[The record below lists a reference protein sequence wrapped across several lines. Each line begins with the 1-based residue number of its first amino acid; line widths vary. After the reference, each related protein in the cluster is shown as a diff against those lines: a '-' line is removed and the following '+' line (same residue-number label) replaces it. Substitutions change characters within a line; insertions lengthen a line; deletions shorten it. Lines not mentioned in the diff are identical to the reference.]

1 MADTVPTATTLQPKS
16 PSKNGHSEQLSDNDE
31 LQNDRQRQKKV
42 KTSHDSVKV
51 ELNALNGVN
60 QVPENQLFIKSAKD
74 KQHDRKSRTGRNG
87 SPKKGGAGG
96 KGTWGKPG
104 EVYDDADMLNDEQD
118 PNYDSE
124 EAEEPYLEELKP
136 ELTEDEFTKFIEPI
150 MQEYYE
156 HGDTEEVVLS
166 LNELNILSSMKHKI
180 PALAVT
186 LAMEKKDAQREMAS
200 LLVSDLYGMVVTE
213 DEISLGFMDVLDDLE
228 DITLDTPDAPDVLG
242 KFIARA
248 VADDCLPPAFVKNY
262 TEDTSEESLQRKALG
277 RAEVLLKMKHGMVR
291 LDNVWGVGGG
301 RRPVKQLI
309 KKMVLLL
316 KEYLSSEDIEEA
328 CRCLEELEVP
338 HFHHELIYEAIVMV
352 VELEAPRVV
361 KQMVKLFKSF
371 CATNVVTPDQFIS
384 GFERVFRSMDDLSLD
399 SPHAYQVLETFTDE
413 CFKESVIT
421 SALKSKMPARGRKRF
436 VSEGDG
442 GALKH

>member
-1 MADTVPTATTLQPKS
+1 MADTFPTATTLQPRS
-16 PSKNGHSEQLSDNDE
+16 PQKNGQSQTDGHVDNHK
-31 LQNDRQRQKKV
+31 QKQKKV
-42 KTSHDSVKV
+42 KTSHDNSK
-51 ELNALNGVN
+51 ELNGIKTTTD
-60 QVPENQLFIKSAKD
+60 NQLFVKSAKD
-74 KQHDRKSRTGRNG
+74 KQHDRKSRSGRKG
-87 SPKKGGAGG
+87 EPKKGGAGG

-104 EVYDDADMLNDEQD
+104 EVYDDVDMVNDEQD

-136 ELTEDEFTKFIEPI
+136 ELTEEEFIKFVEPI
-150 MQEYYE
+150 IQEYYE
-156 HGDTEEVVLS
+156 HGDTEEVILS
-166 LNELNILSSMKHKI
+166 LNELNIHTSMKHKTL
-180 PALAVT
+180 ALAVT

-200 LLVSDLYGMVVTE
+200 ILISDLYGEVVTE
-213 DEISLGFMDVLDDLE
+213 DEISQAFMDVLDDLE
-228 DITLDTPDAPDVLG
+228 DVTLDTPDAPEVLG

-262 TEDTSEESLQRKALG
+262 TEDTGAESLQRKALS
-277 RAEVLLKMKHGMVR
+277 RADVLLKMKHGMVR

-328 CRCLEELEVP
+328 SRCLEELEVP
-338 HFHHELIYEAIVMV
+338 HFHHELIYEAMV
-352 VELEAPRVV
+352 ILLDKEDQRVG
-361 KQMVKLFKSF
+361 KKMVKLFKAFTLS
-371 CATNVVTPDQFIS
+371 NIVTPDQFTS
-384 GFERVFRSMDDLSLD
+384 GFERIYRSMEDLSLD
-399 SPHAYQVLETFTDE
+399 SPHAYQILESFCSDCLRE
-413 CFKESVIT
+413 NVIT
-421 SALKSKMPARGRKRF
+421 EELKRKMPARGRKRF

>member
-1 MADTVPTATTLQPKS
+1 MADTFPTATTLQPKS
-16 PSKNGHSEQLSDNDE
+16 PQKNGQSHPEGLVDNHK
-31 LQNDRQRQKKV
+31 QKQKKV
-42 KTSHDSVKV
+42 KTSHDSSK
-51 ELNALNGVN
+51 ELNGVKTD
-60 QVPENQLFIKSAKD
+60 NQLFIKSAKD
-74 KQHDRKSRTGRNG
+74 KQHDRKSRSGRKG
-87 SPKKGGAGG
+87 APKKGGAGG

-104 EVYDDADMLNDEQD
+104 EVYDDEDMMNDELD

-136 ELTEDEFTKFIEPI
+136 ELTEEEFNKFIEPVI
-150 MQEYYE
+150 QEYYE
-156 HGDTEEVVLS
+156 HGETQEVILS

-200 LLVSDLYGMVVTE
+200 ILISDLYGVIVTE
-213 DEISLGFMDVLDDLE
+213 DEISQGFMDVLDDLE
-228 DITLDTPDAPDVLG
+228 DITLDTPDAPEVLG

-262 TEDTSEESLQRKALG
+262 TEDTSAESLQRKALS
-277 RAEVLLKMKHGMVR
+277 RADVLLKMKHGMVR

-328 CRCLEELEVP
+328 SRCLEELEVP
-338 HFHHELIYEAIVMV
+338 HFHHELIYEAMVMLFDK
-352 VELEAPRVV
+352 EDARVV
-361 KQMVKLFKSF
+361 KKMVKLFKAFTLS
-371 CATNVVTPDQFIS
+371 NIVTPDQFIS
-384 GFERVFRSMDDLSLD
+384 VRRYIDKLYKHKD
-399 SPHAYQVLETFTDE
+399 SRKPHNH
-413 CFKESVIT
+413 T
-421 SALKSKMPARGRKRF
+421 SPNHGIPYRCLGI
-436 VSEGDG
+436 
-442 GALKH
+442 